1 MLLRDNA
8 GTMDVDVVRASFER
22 DERFIPICLLS
33 YDSHMKRVWEGVR
46 RYCKT
51 LHSVGLS
58 FGLVFFVL
66 SMSPSL
72 LPRAWYLQGVATG
85 ISVATGYGIGVTVAW
100 MIRKCGVQPTWSD
113 RTKKIGWI
121 VLAVLAAI
129 LVPLF
134 LLLGSWWQQIVRDL
148 VEAPRANRANYI
160 LVLLVSLAVW
170 FILLEA
176 GRGLR
181 YLTRG
186 LAAVALRFVPKEAA
200 KVASL
205 VVVFALA
212 IFVVNGA
219 LYNGLI
225 AFANWSFSGADN
237 DTPDGINQPPI
248 AERSGSPMSAEAW
261 DSLGKEGRTFMGSGP
276 SAEKIAAVTGRDA
289 KQPIRVYAGRESS
302 DSVNGV
308 ALRVVDELE
317 RTGGF
322 DRGTLAVV
330 TTTGRGWVND
340 DVASAFEYVQG
351 GDTAIAAM
359 QYSFLPSPLAFIAD
373 RETPMAAGR
382 ALFNAV
388 YAKWIDLPLDKRPK
402 LVVFG
407 ESLGSY
413 GGQAAFAG
421 AQDMATR
428 VDGALWSGTPNF
440 TAQWQEITDSR
451 DSGSR
456 EAVPVIDGGQAIRFA
471 AYPEDLELDAPWNDS
486 RVVYWQ
492 HASDPI
498 VWWSFDLLLN
508 KPDWLAEPLGRDVDP
523 GMRWIPLV
531 TFWQVTLDMVF
542 SADVPSGHGHNY
554 GAEAADMWAQ
564 ILHPEGWS
572 QSDTDT
578 IRGALTNNFQPT
590 K

>member
-1 MLLRDNA
+1 MPHSKGMRSSSPS
-8 GTMDVDVVRASFER
+8 VS
-22 DERFIPICLLS
+22 CS
-33 YDSHMKRVWEGVR
+33 YDFHMKRVWEGVR

-100 MIRKCGVQPTWSD
+100 MIRKCGVEPTWSD
-113 RTKKIGWI
+113 RTKKTGWI
-121 VLAVLAAI
+121 ILAVVAVI

-134 LLLGSWWQQIVRDL
+134 LILGSWWQQIIRDL
-148 VEAPRANRANYI
+148 VEAPRANRANYL
-160 LVLLVSLAVW
+160 LVLLISVVVW

-181 YLTRG
+181 YLTRS

-205 VVVFALA
+205 IVVFALA

-219 LYNGLI
+219 FYNGLI

-237 DTPDGINQPPI
+237 DTPDGIDQPLI

-276 SAEKIAAVTGRDA
+276 SAERIAAVTGRDA

-308 ALRVVDELE
+308 ARRVVDELE

-421 AQDMATR
+421 EQDMTTR

-440 TAQWQEITDSR
+440 TAQWQEITGSR
-451 DSGSR
+451 DSGSL
-456 EAVPVIDGGQAIRFA
+456 EAVPVIDGGRAIRFA

-523 GMRWIPLV
+523 GMRWMPLV

-564 ILHPEGWS
+564 VLHPENWS
-572 QSDTDT
+572 QSDTNT
-578 IRGALTNNFQPT
+578 VRGALTSNFPPA

>member
-1 MLLRDNA
+1 VLL
-8 GTMDVDVVRASFER
+8 
-22 DERFIPICLLS
+22 
-33 YDSHMKRVWEGVR
+33 
-46 RYCKT
+46 
-51 LHSVGLS
+51 
-58 FGLVFFVL
+58 
-66 SMSPSL
+66 
-72 LPRAWYLQGVATG
+72 
-85 ISVATGYGIGVTVAW
+85 ISVV
-100 MIRKCGVQPTWSD
+100 
-113 RTKKIGWI
+113 
-121 VLAVLAAI
+121 
-129 LVPLF
+129 
-134 LLLGSWWQQIVRDL
+134 
-148 VEAPRANRANYI
+148 
-160 LVLLVSLAVW
+160 VW
-170 FILLEA
+170 CILLEA

-181 YLTRG
+181 YLTNR
-186 LAAVALRFVPKEAA
+186 LTSVALRFVPKEAA

-212 IFVVNGA
+212 IIVVNGA
-219 LYNGLI
+219 FYNGLI

-237 DTPDGINQPPI
+237 DTPDGINQPLI

-276 SAEKIAAVTGRDA
+276 SAETIAAVTGHDA

-308 ALRVVDELE
+308 AQRVVDELE

-373 RETPMAAGR
+373 RETPMAAGM

-413 GGQAAFAG
+413 GGQAAFVG
-421 AQDMATR
+421 AQDMTTR

-440 TAQWQEITDSR
+440 TAQWQEITGSR
-451 DSGSR
+451 DSDSR
-456 EAVPVIDGGQAIRFA
+456 EILPVINGGRAIRFA
-471 AYPEDLELDAPWNDS
+471 ANPEDLELDAPWNES

-508 KPDWLAEPLGRDVDP
+508 RPDWLAEPLGRDVDP

-564 ILHPEGWS
+564 LLHPANWS
-572 QSDTDT
+572 QSDTDA
-578 IRGALTNNFQPT
+578 IRSALTNNFQPT

>member
-1 MLLRDNA
+1 
-8 GTMDVDVVRASFER
+8 
-22 DERFIPICLLS
+22 
-33 YDSHMKRVWEGVR
+33 MKRVWEGVR

-100 MIRKCGVQPTWSD
+100 MIRKCGVEPTWSD
-113 RTKKIGWI
+113 RTKKVGWI
-121 VLAVLAAI
+121 VLAVVAVI

-134 LLLGSWWQQIVRDL
+134 LILGSWWQQIIRDL
-148 VEAPRANRANYI
+148 VEAPRANRANYL
-160 LVLLVSLAVW
+160 LVLLISIAVW
-170 FILLEA
+170 WILLEA

-181 YLTRG
+181 YLTNK
-186 LAAVALRFVPKEAA
+186 LTAVALRFVPKEAA

-237 DTPDGINQPPI
+237 DTPDGIDQPLI

-261 DSLGKEGRTFMGSGP
+261 DSLGKEGRTFTGSGP
-276 SAEKIAAVTGRDA
+276 SAERIAAVTGRDA

-302 DSVNGV
+302 DSVDGV
-308 ALRVVDELE
+308 AQRVVDELE

-322 DRGTLAVV
+322 DRAALAVV

-421 AQDMATR
+421 EQDMTTR

-440 TAQWQEITDSR
+440 TAQWQEITGSR

-456 EAVPVIDGGQAIRFA
+456 EAVPVIDGGRAIRFA

-523 GMRWIPLV
+523 GMRWMPLV

-542 SADVPSGHGHNY
+542 SADVPPGHGHNY
-554 GAEAADMWAQ
+554 GAESADMWAQ
-564 ILHPEGWS
+564 VLHPENWS
-572 QSDTDT
+572 QSDTDEV
-578 IRGALTNNFQPT
+578 RGALTNNFQPT

>member
-1 MLLRDNA
+1 
-8 GTMDVDVVRASFER
+8 
-22 DERFIPICLLS
+22 
-33 YDSHMKRVWEGVR
+33 MKRVWEGVR
-46 RYCKT
+46 RYGKT

-85 ISVATGYGIGVTVAW
+85 ISVATGYGIGVSVAW
-100 MIRKCGVQPTWSD
+100 MIRKCGVEPRWSD
-113 RTKKIGWI
+113 RTKRIGWA
-121 VLAVLAAI
+121 VLAVLAVI

-134 LLLGSWWQQIVRDL
+134 LILGSWWQQIVRDL
-148 VEAPRANRANYI
+148 VEAPRVNRANYL
-160 LVLLVSLAVW
+160 LVLLVSLVVW
-170 FILLEA
+170 LILLEA

-181 YLTRG
+181 HLTRG

-237 DTPDGINQPPI
+237 DTPDGIDQPLI

-276 SAEKIAAVTGRDA
+276 SAVQISALTGRGA

-302 DSVNGV
+302 DSVDGV
-308 ALRVVDELE
+308 AQRVVNELE

-322 DRGTLAVV
+322 DRAVLAVV

-382 ALFNAV
+382 ALFNSV

-440 TAQWQEITDSR
+440 TAQWQEITSSR

-456 EAVPVIDGGQAIRFA
+456 EAVPVIDDGQSIRFA

-523 GMRWIPLV
+523 GMTWIPFV

-542 SADVPSGHGHNY
+542 SADVPPGHGHNY
-554 GAEAADMWAQ
+554 GAEAADMWAR
-564 ILHPEGWS
+564 ILHPDNWS
-572 QSDTDT
+572 QSDTDA
-578 IRGALTNNFQPT
+578 IRGALTNDFQPT

>member
-1 MLLRDNA
+1 MGRCAALRQ
-8 GTMDVDVVRASFER
+8 
-22 DERFIPICLLS
+22 
-33 YDSHMKRVWEGVR
+33 
-46 RYCKT
+46 T

-85 ISVATGYGIGVTVAW
+85 ISVATGYGIGVSVAW
-100 MIRKCGVQPTWSD
+100 MIRKCRVEPRWSD
-113 RTKKIGWI
+113 RTKRIGWA
-121 VLAVLAAI
+121 VLAVLAVI

-134 LLLGSWWQQIVRDL
+134 LILGSWWQQIVRDL
-148 VEAPRANRANYI
+148 VEAPRVNRANYL
-160 LVLLVSLAVW
+160 LVLLISLVVW
-170 FILLEA
+170 LILLEV

-237 DTPDGINQPPI
+237 DTPDGIDQALI

-276 SAEKIAAVTGRDA
+276 SAVQISALTGRDA

-302 DSVNGV
+302 DSVDGV
-308 ALRVVDELE
+308 AQRVVNELE

-322 DRGTLAVV
+322 DRAVLAVV

-382 ALFNAV
+382 ALFNSV

-440 TAQWQEITDSR
+440 TAQWQEITSSR

-456 EAVPVIDGGQAIRFA
+456 EAVPVIDDGQSIRFA

-523 GMRWIPLV
+523 GMTWIPFV

-542 SADVPSGHGHNY
+542 SADVPPGHGHNY
-554 GAEAADMWAQ
+554 GAEAADMWAR
-564 ILHPEGWS
+564 ILHPDNWS
-572 QSDTDT
+572 QSDTDA
-578 IRGALTNNFQPT
+578 IRRALTNDFQPT

>member
-1 MLLRDNA
+1 
-8 GTMDVDVVRASFER
+8 
-22 DERFIPICLLS
+22 
-33 YDSHMKRVWEGVR
+33 MKRVWEGVR
-46 RYCKT
+46 RYCAT
-51 LHSVGLS
+51 LHSVGLAV
-58 FGLVFFVL
+58 GLVFFVL

-85 ISVATGYGIGVTVAW
+85 ISVAMGYALGVTAAW
-100 MIRKCGVQPTWSD
+100 MIRKCGVEPTWSD
-113 RTKKIGWI
+113 RTKKIGWR
-121 VLAVLAAI
+121 VLAVLAII
-129 LVPLF
+129 LIPLF
-134 LLLGSWWQQIVRDL
+134 LILGSWWQQIVRDL
-148 VEAPRANRANYI
+148 VEVPRTQQLNYL
-160 LVLLVSLAVW
+160 LVLVIAVAVW

-181 YLTRG
+181 YLTNK
-186 LAAVALRFVPKEAA
+186 LTAVALRFVPKEAA

-237 DTPDGINQPPI
+237 DTPDGITEPLI
-248 AERSGSPMSAEAW
+248 AERSGSPMSAEPW
-261 DSLGKEGRTFMGSGP
+261 DTLGREGRTFMGSGP
-276 SAEKIAAVTGRDA
+276 SAEKITEVTGREA

-302 DSVNGV
+302 DSINGV
-308 ALRVVDELE
+308 AQRVVDELV

-340 DVASAFEYVQG
+340 DVASAFEYTQG

-373 RETPMAAGR
+373 RETPMAAGQ

-421 AQDMATR
+421 AQDMTTR
-428 VDGALWSGTPNF
+428 VDGALWVGTPNF
-440 TAQWQEITDSR
+440 TAQWQAITGNR

-456 EAVPVIDGGQAIRFA
+456 EVLPVIDEGRAIRFA
-471 AYPEDLELDAPWNDS
+471 GDPEDLELDAPWNDS

-508 KPDWLAEPLGRDVDP
+508 QPDWLSEPLGRDVDP

-554 GAEAADMWAQ
+554 GAEAADMWAR
-564 ILHPEGWS
+564 ILHPEGWT
-572 QSDTDT
+572 QADTDAV
-578 IRGALTNNFQPT
+578 RSALTNNFQPT

>member
-1 MLLRDNA
+1 MRYLAFPKSFRPIVNA
-8 GTMDVDVVRASFER
+8 GHRRLIRDTFASYLQRSVSDDVDVDLDEINRAFEAEQNGPVDFYQEPWKSMWKPVKPPKKVDATDDDV
-22 DERFIPICLLS
+22 DEIE
-33 YDSHMKRVWEGVR
+33 DSDDE
-46 RYCKT
+46 
-51 LHSVGLS
+51 L
-58 FGLVFFVL
+58 
-66 SMSPSL
+66 
-72 LPRAWYLQGVATG
+72 
-85 ISVATGYGIGVTVAW
+85 
-100 MIRKCGVQPTWSD
+100 
-113 RTKKIGWI
+113 
-121 VLAVLAAI
+121 
-129 LVPLF
+129 LVPTTEF
-134 LLLGSWWQQIVRDL
+134 SIVDPDQ
-148 VEAPRANRANYI
+148 E
-160 LVLLVSLAVW
+160 LADSVVW
-170 FILLEA
+170 LILLEA

-181 YLTRG
+181 HLTRG
-186 LAAVALRFVPKEAA
+186 LAAVALRFVPKETA

-237 DTPDGINQPPI
+237 DTPGGIDQPLI

-261 DSLGKEGRTFMGSGP
+261 DSLGKEGRTFMGNGP
-276 SAEKIAAVTGRDA
+276 SAEQIAAVTGRDA

-302 DSVNGV
+302 DSVDGV
-308 ALRVVDELE
+308 AGRVVAELE

-322 DRGTLAVV
+322 DRAVLAVV
-330 TTTGRGWVND
+330 TTTGRGWVNN

-440 TAQWQEITDSR
+440 TAQWQEITGSR
-451 DSGSR
+451 DSGSP
-456 EAVPVIDGGQAIRFA
+456 EAVPVIDDGQSIRFA
-471 AYPEDLELDAPWNDS
+471 AYPEDLEIDAPWNDT

-523 GMRWIPLV
+523 GMTWIPLV

-542 SADVPSGHGHNY
+542 SADVPPGHGHNY
-554 GAEAADMWAQ
+554 GAEAADMWAR
-564 ILHPEGWS
+564 ILHPENWS
-572 QSDTDT
+572 QSDTDA
-578 IRGALTNNFQPT
+578 IRAALTNNFQPAE
-590 K
+590 

>member
-1 MLLRDNA
+1 MPHSKGMRSSSPS
-8 GTMDVDVVRASFER
+8 VS
-22 DERFIPICLLS
+22 CS
-33 YDSHMKRVWEGVR
+33 YDFHMKRVWEGVR

-100 MIRKCGVQPTWSD
+100 MIRKCGVEPTWSD
-113 RTKKIGWI
+113 RTKKTGWI
-121 VLAVLAAI
+121 VLAVVAVI

-134 LLLGSWWQQIVRDL
+134 LILGSWWQQIIRDL
-148 VEAPRANRANYI
+148 VEAPRANRANYL
-160 LVLLVSLAVW
+160 LVLLISVVVW

-181 YLTRG
+181 YLTRS

-205 VVVFALA
+205 IVVFALA

-219 LYNGLI
+219 FYNGLI

-237 DTPDGINQPPI
+237 DTPDGIDQPLI

-276 SAEKIAAVTGRDA
+276 SAERIAAVTGRNA

-308 ALRVVDELE
+308 ARRVVDELE

-402 LVVFG
+402 LVLFG

-421 AQDMATR
+421 EQDMTTR

-440 TAQWQEITDSR
+440 TAQWQEITGSR
-451 DSGSR
+451 DSGSL
-456 EAVPVIDGGQAIRFA
+456 EAVPVIDGGRAIRFA

-523 GMRWIPLV
+523 GMRWMPLV

-564 ILHPEGWS
+564 VLHPENWS
-572 QSDTDT
+572 QSDTNT
-578 IRGALTNNFQPT
+578 VRGALTSNFPPA

>member
-1 MLLRDNA
+1 
-8 GTMDVDVVRASFER
+8 
-22 DERFIPICLLS
+22 
-33 YDSHMKRVWEGVR
+33 
-46 RYCKT
+46 
-51 LHSVGLS
+51 
-58 FGLVFFVL
+58 
-66 SMSPSL
+66 
-72 LPRAWYLQGVATG
+72 
-85 ISVATGYGIGVTVAW
+85 
-100 MIRKCGVQPTWSD
+100 
-113 RTKKIGWI
+113 
-121 VLAVLAAI
+121 
-129 LVPLF
+129 
-134 LLLGSWWQQIVRDL
+134 
-148 VEAPRANRANYI
+148 
-160 LVLLVSLAVW
+160 
-170 FILLEA
+170 
-176 GRGLR
+176 
-181 YLTRG
+181 
-186 LAAVALRFVPKEAA
+186 
-200 KVASL
+200 
-205 VVVFALA
+205 
-212 IFVVNGA
+212 
-219 LYNGLI
+219 
-225 AFANWSFSGADN
+225 
-237 DTPDGINQPPI
+237 
-248 AERSGSPMSAEAW
+248 MSAEAW

-276 SAEKIAAVTGRDA
+276 SAVQISALTGRDA

-302 DSVNGV
+302 DSVDGV
-308 ALRVVDELE
+308 AQRVVNELE

-322 DRGTLAVV
+322 DRAVLAVV

-382 ALFNAV
+382 ALFNSV

-440 TAQWQEITDSR
+440 TAQWQEITSSR

-456 EAVPVIDGGQAIRFA
+456 EAVPVIDDGQSIRFA

-523 GMRWIPLV
+523 GMTWIPFV

-542 SADVPSGHGHNY
+542 SADVPPGHGHNY
-554 GAEAADMWAQ
+554 GADAADMWAR
-564 ILHPEGWS
+564 ILHPDNWS
-572 QSDTDT
+572 QSDTDA
-578 IRGALTNNFQPT
+578 IRRALTNDFQPT

>member
-1 MLLRDNA
+1 
-8 GTMDVDVVRASFER
+8 
-22 DERFIPICLLS
+22 
-33 YDSHMKRVWEGVR
+33 MKRVWEGVR
-46 RYCKT
+46 RYGKT

-85 ISVATGYGIGVTVAW
+85 ISVATGYGIGVSVAW
-100 MIRKCGVQPTWSD
+100 MIRKCGVEPRWSD
-113 RTKKIGWI
+113 RTKRIGWA
-121 VLAVLAAI
+121 VLAVLAVI

-134 LLLGSWWQQIVRDL
+134 LILGSWWQQIVRDL
-148 VEAPRANRANYI
+148 VEAPRVNRANYL
-160 LVLLVSLAVW
+160 LVLLISLVVW
-170 FILLEA
+170 LTLLEV

-237 DTPDGINQPPI
+237 DTPDGIDQPLI

-261 DSLGKEGRTFMGSGP
+261 DSLGKEGRTFVGSGP
-276 SAEKIAAVTGRDA
+276 SAVQISALTGRDA

-302 DSVNGV
+302 DSVDGV
-308 ALRVVDELE
+308 AQRVVNELE

-322 DRGTLAVV
+322 DRAVLAVV

-382 ALFNAV
+382 ALFNSV

-440 TAQWQEITDSR
+440 TAQWQEITSSR

-456 EAVPVIDGGQAIRFA
+456 EAVPVIDDGQSIRFA

-523 GMRWIPLV
+523 GMTWIPFV

-542 SADVPSGHGHNY
+542 SADVPPGHGHNY
-554 GAEAADMWAQ
+554 GAEAADMWAR
-564 ILHPEGWS
+564 ILHPDNWS
-572 QSDTDT
+572 QSDTDA
-578 IRGALTNNFQPT
+578 IRGALTNDFQPT